1 MHHAHLPV
9 FHETLS
15 RRGIIADITEHSA
28 AARSLM
34 GVEVDVGLEDGVG
47 WGRVWDAGKGGVV
60 GGHVQQSA
68 LSRAHAQAAFSSIL
82 I

>member
-1 MHHAHLPV
+1 M
-9 FHETLS
+9 
-15 RRGIIADITEHSA
+15 
-28 AARSLM
+28 
-34 GVEVDVGLEDGVG
+34 DVGLEDGVG
-47 WGRVWDAGKGGVV
+47 WGGVGGRMLGRGGLA